1 MTDEHSNHY
10 NAKNLPIDQHGVGI
24 GDRMDSYIEY
34 HDPVEDSI
42 HSLGDVPAR
51 IFCF

>member
-1 MTDEHSNHY
+1 VTDGHSNHY
-10 NAKNLPIDQHGVGI
+10 NAKDLLTDQHGVET

-34 HDPVEDSI
+34 CNPVEDSI